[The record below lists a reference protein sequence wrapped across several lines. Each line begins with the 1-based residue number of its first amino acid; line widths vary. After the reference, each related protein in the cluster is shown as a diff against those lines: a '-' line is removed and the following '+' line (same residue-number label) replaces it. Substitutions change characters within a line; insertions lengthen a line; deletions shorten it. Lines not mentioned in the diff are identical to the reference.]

1 VYTHRKAD
9 MSGAT
14 VAEPMKGHRPIKVSI
29 GAGVASG
36 LLLAA
41 AAPAGL
47 SGSLAWICLA
57 PAGAV
62 ALAWRGTRAG
72 RLAVPIAYGL
82 YLEVLLIRA
91 LPFGIADGQWGDPP
105 PVMIGDSPVLFVALL
120 AIPAFAALLYA
131 IRFGE
136 PWGLDRLAPRL
147 RPVAAVG
154 IPASAFAALDFVRV
168 SIDPGGFWGPLFLSQ
183 YDTAPLALS
192 VLGGPWL
199 VSFALAASGYA
210 LAQLALALAA
220 ARGSSAGQKPIGR
233 AVAVALG
240 TAALVAVGVAA
251 GLSVERGGD
260 RSVVVAALQPGY
272 DTAEEDRWQTR
283 HFEPGGY
290 DGAALDLIHD
300 LSPMTREAAAGGAE
314 LVVWPEAAVWVD
326 PAAGEVGRELRR
338 LASENGTAIVVPYFL
353 RELRQGQTTVVL
365 PDGTFTATQ
374 AKQRPMWFLG
384 ENGDNRAAPQPVSVT
399 DVRTGTMLG
408 VDNQGPRVA
417 RALAGERAE
426 LLVSATHDWEELAG
440 PQRAFAAINAAATGT
455 PLVRADWRYGSAI
468 YGPDGER
475 IAGAGNGLERTVLV
489 ASVPLNSGSTP
500 FTAIG
505 DALGWLFLALSCAAG
520 AVGLTGGYR
529 WSHEPRVAP
538 R

>member
-1 VYTHRKAD
+1 

-14 VAEPMKGHRPIKVSI
+14 VAEPMKGHRPIKVAI

-47 SGSLAWICLA
+47 SGWLAWVGLA

-72 RLAVPIAYGL
+72 RLAVPIAYGV

-120 AIPAFAALLYA
+120 AIPALAALLYA

-136 PWGLDRLAPRL
+136 PWGLDRLAPSL
-147 RPVAAVG
+147 RPLAAVA
-154 IPASAFAALDFVRV
+154 IPAAAFGALDFVRV

-183 YDTAPLALS
+183 HETAPLALS
-192 VLGGPWL
+192 VLAGPWL
-199 VSFALAASGYA
+199 VSFAIAASGYA
-210 LAQLALALAA
+210 LAQLALTAISRGASRGGRPVRGAA
-220 ARGSSAGQKPIGR
+220 
-233 AVAVALG
+233 VVALG
-240 TAALVAVGVAA
+240 TAALIAVGVAA

-260 RSVVVAALQPGY
+260 RTAVVAAVQPGY

-290 DGAALDLIHD
+290 DAAALDLIHD
-300 LSPMTREAAAGGAE
+300 LSPLTREASAAGAE

-326 PAAGEVGRELRR
+326 PSAGRVGGELRR
-338 LASENGTAIVVPYFL
+338 LARESGAAIVVPYFL
-353 RELRQGQTTVVL
+353 RERRQGQTTVVL
-365 PDGTFTATQ
+365 PDGSFTATQ

-384 ENGDNRAAPQPVSVT
+384 ENGDNRAAPEPVSAAG
-399 DVRTGTMLG
+399 VRTGTLLG

-426 LLVSATHDWEELAG
+426 LLVSATHDWEQLAH
-440 PQRAFAAINAAATGT
+440 PQRAFAAVNATATGT
-455 PLVRADWRYGSAI
+455 PLIRADWRYGSAI

-475 IAGAGNGLERTVLV
+475 IANAGNGLERTVLL
-489 ASVPLNSGSTP
+489 ASVTLGSGRTP
-500 FTAIG
+500 YTAIG
-505 DALGWLFLALSCAAG
+505 DALGWLLLALSCAAG
-520 AVGLTGGYR
+520 VTALAGGR
-529 WSHEPRVAP
+529 GWTREPGVAP